1 MWRVLGYTCG
11 IRSGSKAWGP
21 VAVRLLPLLPI
32 PGFRPGASSNEE
44 TGIQGGHARGW
55 VRVSPI
61 QRGEELSG
69 RVAQVK
75 LGRSE
80 GPEDRCW
87 SLLFLG
93 PPETD
98 GVAPLP
104 WHVDHTEQE
113 GTILLAC
120 LSGRNQDSAVCYG
133 PPSVATLIQAF

>member
-1 MWRVLGYTCG
+1 M
-11 IRSGSKAWGP
+11 
-21 VAVRLLPLLPI
+21 
-32 PGFRPGASSNEE
+32 
-44 TGIQGGHARGW
+44 
-55 VRVSPI
+55 
-61 QRGEELSG
+61 
-69 RVAQVK
+69 K

-133 PPSVATLIQAF
+133 PPSVATLIQAFRRKSNCLHFGSKSVIFLAFETTHWKTFKLSAGEEIIAG